1 MKTLIEDIVGAIQ
14 DTTTFSVTIPTDN
27 ISESYPVYQPDFS
40 QPYIIVHEIVNQA
53 DMLTYTHKE
62 EYSIVTY
69 DIEIYCK
76 QMTIDGV
83 VTPAKKVARILAEEI
98 DTVIT
103 STLGLVRTMSPADAP
118 YEVDTSVSRKILTYE
133 GILDLTNDY
142 IYNRR

>member
-1 MKTLIEDIVGAIQ
+1 
-14 DTTTFSVTIPTDN
+14 
-27 ISESYPVYQPDFS
+27 
-40 QPYIIVHEIVNQA
+40 
-53 DMLTYTHKE
+53 MLTYTHKE

-98 DTVIT
+98 DAVIT
-103 STLGLVRTMSPADAP
+103 STLGLVRTLSPADAP